1 MSERNGDSALSL
13 SRLLDCEGIWGLSE
27 VDKRASERIRSAQ
40 VDDSAQQLS

>member
-27 VDKRASERIRSAQ
+27 VDKKEGLRENSASPS
-40 VDDSAQQLS
+40 